1 MPIPKWVAR
10 TNKYG
15 INQVTR
21 LIAPWAPTFALV
33 EHRGRKSGRT
43 YSSPVMAFREGDE
56 LVFALTY
63 GPDTDW
69 VRNVI
74 AAGGGGVRTHGGH
87 YRMSAPRLYRDENA
101 SDMPP
106 PVRFALR
113 RILHVPEFL
122 SVHLDDDPGD
132 R

>member
-43 YSSPVMAFREGDE
+43 YRSPVMAFRHGDK

-69 VRNVI
+69 IRNVL
-74 AAGGGGVRTHGGH
+74 AAGGGEVTTHGH
-87 YRMSAPRLYRDENA
+87 RYRMSEPHIYTDEKA

-106 PVRFALR
+106 PIKFALR
-113 RILHVPEFL
+113 RILHVSEFL
-122 SVHLDDDPGD
+122 SVHLEDD
-132 R
+132 